1 MAVKRWSEKRAKID
15 YPIKKTAGDSR
26 GLLLRQ
32 PLVGLPTRD
41 GPLLVVDDSPVMSA
55 ISRQTGIRNDKR
67 MWDRRGISRS
77 KVGGAEGQTRTV
89 DTGIFSAVLYQ
100 LSYLGE

>member
-55 ISRQTGIRNDKR
+55 ISRQTGIRKDKTT
-67 MWDRRGISRS
+67 WDSRGIGQGEES
-77 KVGGAEGQTRTV
+77 GAEGQKETTDQIV
-89 DTGIFSAVLYQ
+89 IG
-100 LSYLGE
+100 